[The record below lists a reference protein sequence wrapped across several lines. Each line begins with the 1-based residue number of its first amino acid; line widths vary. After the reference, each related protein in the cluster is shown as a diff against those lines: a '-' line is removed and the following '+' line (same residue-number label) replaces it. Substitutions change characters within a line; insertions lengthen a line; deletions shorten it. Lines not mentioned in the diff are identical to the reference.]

1 VDSRFGLE
9 RFTYDGA
16 ETLAATLNI
25 ESWLQIGDGL
35 GFGNV
40 ASGA

>member
-1 VDSRFGLE
+1 MTLSR
-9 RFTYDGA
+9 RRRA

-40 ASGA
+40 AGGG